1 LIDTASI
8 EHDRAHILPPSI
20 TRIDP
25 IPGRDRM
32 SDTFVGDEL
41 ASQPDSWRAAA
52 ALLPSVA
59 DVLPRAGERVA
70 VVGCGTSWFIAMS
83 YAVARE
89 QAGLGV
95 TDAFAGSE
103 YPIGREYDVVVT
115 ISRSGTTTEIIDL
128 LRTLDTQRTVLITAV
143 PDSPAATYADDTVAM
158 PFADERSVV
167 QTRFATSTLALLR
180 ASLGDDVEALALQA
194 ERALALPIEDL
205 LDAEQVSFV
214 GRGPAV
220 GLTFEAALK
229 TREAAQFWAESYPA
243 MDYRHGPIAIAQ
255 PGRLVWSLGA
265 APDGLA
271 DEVAATGATFVAHD
285 LDPIAGLVVVHRF
298 AVALAARK
306 GLDPDHPRSLTRSVI
321 LT

>member
-1 LIDTASI
+1 
-8 EHDRAHILPPSI
+8 
-20 TRIDP
+20 
-25 IPGRDRM
+25 
-32 SDTFVGDEL
+32 
-41 ASQPDSWRAAA
+41 
-52 ALLPSVA
+52 
-59 DVLPRAGERVA
+59 VA
-70 VVGCGTSWFIAMS
+70 VIGCGTSWFIAMS

-103 YPIGREYDVVVT
+103 YPASRDYDRVLM
-115 ISRSGTTTEIIDL
+115 ISRSGTTTEIVDL
-128 LRTLDTQRTVLITAV
+128 LQALPSQRTVLITAV
-143 PDSPAATYADDTVAM
+143 ADSPAAAVADQVVAL

-167 QTRFATSTLALLR
+167 QTRFATTTLALLR
-180 ASLGDDVEALALQA
+180 ASIGDDVDALAAQA
-194 ERALALPIEDL
+194 ETALTVPIDDL

-214 GRGPAV
+214 GRGAAV

-255 PGRLVWSLGA
+255 PGRLVWSLGT

-271 DEVAATGATFVAHD
+271 AEVAATGARFVQHD

-298 AVALAARK
+298 AVALAEGR
-306 GLDPDHPRSLTRSVI
+306 GLDPDNPRSLTRSVI

>member
-1 LIDTASI
+1 MLPTTSI
-8 EHDRAHILPPSI
+8 IPDRL
-20 TRIDP
+20 T
-25 IPGRDRM
+25 DRKALM
-32 SDTFVGDEL
+32 TDTFVSEEL
-41 ASQPDSWRAAA
+41 ASQPETWRAAA
-52 ALLPSVA
+52 ALLPSFV
-59 DVLPRAGERVA
+59 DSLPQPGERVA

-103 YPIGREYDVVVT
+103 YPAGRDYDRVVT
-115 ISRSGTTTEIIDL
+115 ISRSGTTTEIVSL
-128 LRTLDTQRTVLITAV
+128 LASLPTQRTVLITAV
-143 PDSPAATYADDTVAM
+143 ADSPAAAEADDVVAL

-167 QTRFATSTLALLR
+167 QTRFATTTLALLR
-180 ASLGDDVEALALQA
+180 ASIGDDVDALAAQA
-194 ERALALPIEDL
+194 ETALTLPIDDL

-214 GRGPAV
+214 GRGAAV

-265 APDGLA
+265 SPEGLE
-271 DEVAATGATFVAHD
+271 DEVAATGARFVRHE

-298 AVALAARK
+298 AVALAERR

>member
-1 LIDTASI
+1 MT
-8 EHDRAHILPPSI
+8 
-20 TRIDP
+20 
-25 IPGRDRM
+25 
-32 SDTFVGDEL
+32 DTFVSEEL
-41 ASQPDSWRAAA
+41 TSQPETWRAAA
-52 ALLPSVA
+52 ALLPTFIDS
-59 DVLPRAGERVA
+59 LPQPGERVA

-103 YPIGREYDVVVT
+103 YPSGREYDRVLT
-115 ISRSGTTTEIIDL
+115 ISRSGTTTEIVSL
-128 LRTLDTQRTVLITAV
+128 LAALPTQRTVLITAV
-143 PDSPAATYADDTVAM
+143 PDSPAAAVADEVVSL

-167 QTRFATSTLALLR
+167 QTRFATTTLALLR
-180 ASLGDDVEALALQA
+180 ASIGDDVEALATQA
-194 ERALALPIEDL
+194 EAALALPIDDL

-214 GRGPAV
+214 GRGAAV

-255 PGRLVWSLGA
+255 PGRLVWSLGD
-265 APDGLA
+265 APEGLE
-271 DEVAATGATFVAHD
+271 DEVTATGARFVRHE

-298 AVALAARK
+298 AVALAERR

>member
-1 LIDTASI
+1 MT
-8 EHDRAHILPPSI
+8 
-20 TRIDP
+20 
-25 IPGRDRM
+25 
-32 SDTFVGDEL
+32 DTFVSAEL
-41 ASQPDSWRAAA
+41 ASQPETWRAAA
-52 ALLPSVA
+52 ALLPTFSDA
-59 DVLPRAGERVA
+59 LPQPGERVA
-70 VVGCGTSWFIAMS
+70 VIGCGTSWFIAMS

-103 YPIGREYDVVVT
+103 YPASREYDRVLT
-115 ISRSGTTTEIIDL
+115 ISRSGTTTEIVDL
-128 LRTLDTQRTVLITAV
+128 LQALPSQRTILITAV
-143 PDSPAATYADDTVAM
+143 ADSPAAAVADDVVAL

-167 QTRFATSTLALLR
+167 QTRFATTALALLR
-180 ASLGDDVEALALQA
+180 ASIGDDVEALATQA
-194 ERALALPIEDL
+194 ETALTVPIDDL

-214 GRGPAV
+214 GRGAAV

-265 APDGLA
+265 APQGLS
-271 DEVAATGATFVAHD
+271 DEVAATGARFVQHD

-298 AVALAARK
+298 AVALAEGR
-306 GLDPDHPRSLTRSVI
+306 GLDPDNPRSLTRSVI